1 MINKKQ
7 MIGKLYNLKSS
18 IDGLITMVGEEVMS
32 PEQAVSAVQKL
43 TEKLVADTE
52 RADEYPPI

>member
-7 MIGKLYNLKSS
+7 MVGKLYNFKSS
-18 IDGLITMVGEEVMS
+18 VDGLITMVSEEVMS

-43 TEKLVADTE
+43 CEKLVADAE
-52 RADEYPPI
+52 RADENPPF

>member
-7 MIGKLYNLKSS
+7 MVGKLYNFKSS
-18 IDGLITMVGEEVMS
+18 VDGLITMVSEEVMS

-52 RADEYPPI
+52 RADENPPF